1 MEKIIFRNSERFI
14 NQGKDLGEGILYCG
28 IRYTTSDGCPC
39 GTCDGYCGLT
49 NGCPCPDCDYTLEY
63 ILHSTGK
70 MKCGKCNKDLIR
82 LKLFDLKNIYTSKKI
97 YNFRCDLCS
106 RYFKDTLCIPL
117 WHCMKCQYNICPKCA
132 IAKIAPFEPKI
143 PKVEAGFNEGIGMIY
158 CRKNYANENFC
169 LCGSCDGNCGE
180 ENGCPCPSC
189 DAILGYNIYLKS
201 NYMKCSQCN
210 NTLRFKTTVGLLKK
224 ANIKILPCTMC
235 SKKFKPGSEDYHV
248 IYHCKKCT
256 KNICKKCA
264 YEMNIKG
271 INNISFPK
279 MPLFLDNM
287 EKNTKEKIEKE
298 KMNDIRIS
306 KQRNFR
312 IIDKK
317 VKGNNINVYIKT
329 LIGRIYTVI
338 IDENEDIEKLKEEL
352 GKLDKKLS
360 PDSTI
365 FIYKNKKLDNSE
377 FLKDV
382 GIENECLINV
392 ILK

>member
-28 IRYTTSDGCPC
+28 IQYTTSAGCPC
-39 GTCDGYCGLT
+39 GRCDGYCGLT

-106 RYFKDTLCIPL
+106 RYFKDTLWIPL

-180 ENGCPCPSC
+180 ENGCPCPLC
-189 DAILGYNIYLKS
+189 DAILGYNIFLKS
-201 NYMKCSQCN
+201 NNMRCN
-210 NTLRFKTTVGLLKK
+210 ECKNLRIKTKVLLLK
-224 ANIKILPCTMC
+224 AENIRLTNCILC
-235 SKKFKPGSEDYHV
+235 SHNFSKDDFQD
-248 IYHCKKCT
+248 IYHCKKCKKNVCAPCAYKNNILNI
-256 KNICKKCA
+256 KNIC
-264 YEMNIKG
+264 Y
-271 INNISFPK
+271 PK
-279 MPLFLDNM
+279 MPLFLDDIDKK
-287 EKNTKEKIEKE
+287 KNE
-298 KMNDIRIS
+298 KMKEEAKKEIKIC
-306 KQRNFR
+306 KGKKFR
-312 IIDKK
+312 IVDKK
-317 VKGNNINVYIKT
+317 VKGVDINIYLKT
-329 LIGRIYTVI
+329 LVGRIFTVTI
-338 IDENEDIEKLKEEL
+338 EDNEDISKIKDEL
-352 GKLDKKLS
+352 GKIDNKFLNSDMILL
-360 PDSTI
+360 
-365 FIYKNKKLDNSE
+365 YKNKKLEDTDN
-377 FLKDV
+377 LMDL
-382 GIENECLINV
+382 GIGNESLINV